1 MIRVYDGEQYHEF
14 ETEESFQLFLR
25 NYIFIQA
32 AGGVV
37 YNSKNELLM
46 IRKNEKWDL
55 PKGKIETNESPEI
68 TAIREISEETGVENL
83 KLIKP
88 LSKTYYIYPLGEQQV
103 LKEVTWFLF
112 QSYKDEPLQPQTEEN
127 IDDVKWVKI
136 DKINDFL
143 KMSYP
148 SVRTLFAK

>member
-1 MIRVYDGEQYHEF
+1 
-14 ETEESFQLFLR
+14 
-25 NYIFIQA
+25 
-32 AGGVV
+32 
-37 YNSKNELLM
+37 M

-68 TAIREISEETGVENL
+68 TAIREISEETGVKNL

-112 QSYKDEPLQPQTEEN
+112 QSDKDEALQPQTEEN
-127 IDDVKWVKI
+127 IDDVKWVKT
-136 DKINDFL
+136 DKINEFL